1 MRPEAIR
8 NALSVDVE
16 DWFQVGA
23 FERVIDRADWDGLDR
38 RVERNT
44 DAVLALFAETGVRAT
59 FFTLGWVAHRHPALI
74 RRIVD
79 AGHEVASHGWDH
91 ARVFTMTA
99 PAFRADL
106 ARARA
111 ALEDAAGVAV
121 TGYRAPSF
129 SIDARTPWAFDEL
142 AAAGYAYSS
151 SVAPLRHDHYGWP
164 EAPRYAFRPLA
175 DAALIELPVTV
186 AQFGVRRLATGG
198 GFFRLLPA
206 ALTDFAV
213 RQVNRE
219 RQPAVFYFHPWEIDP
234 AQPRVANAPLRSK
247 LRHYSRLGA
256 MAGKLRGLIARH
268 EWGRV
273 DAVVASLRVPAAPP
287 RRRPGPSCDELSE
300 EAQHSPTDRV
310 APGPR
315 PAPGWG
321 KAA

>member
-1 MRPEAIR
+1 MPPEPVR
-8 NALSVDVE
+8 NGLSVDVE

-23 FERVIDRADWDGLDR
+23 FERVIDKADWDTLTP

-44 DAVLALFAETGVRAT
+44 DAVLALFAETGVKAT
-59 FFTLGWVAHRHPALI
+59 FFTLGWVAQHYPALI
-74 RRIVD
+74 RRIV
-79 AGHEVASHGWDH
+79 AGGHEIASHGWDH
-91 ARVFTMTA
+91 QRVFTMTA
-99 PAFRADL
+99 AEFAADL
-106 ARARA
+106 SRARA
-111 ALEDAAGVAV
+111 ALEDAGGVAV
-121 TGYRAPSF
+121 SGYRAPSF
-129 SIDARTPWAFDEL
+129 SIDARTDWAHAEL

-175 DAALIELPVTV
+175 DAPLIELPVTV
-186 AQFGVRRLATGG
+186 AQIGPRRLATGG

-213 RQVNRE
+213 RQVNRAGH
-219 RQPAVFYFHPWEIDP
+219 PAVFYFHPWEIDP
-234 AQPRVANAPLRSK
+234 GQPRVANAPLRSR

-273 DAVVASLRVPAAPP
+273 DAVVTGLDLAPAPPP
-287 RRRPGPSCDELSE
+287 RRRGPSRDELTSGG
-300 EAQHSPTDRV
+300 RV
-310 APGPR
+310 AIATDADTGPPPSPGQR
-315 PAPGWG
+315 